1 MSESDYGS
9 EPDEIVDDDVDIDIP
24 NDKVECEGETD
35 KNEQNE
41 YVKFT
46 KRHGQQPVKK
56 RGAPKKTITKADV
69 KELNK
74 FCKGKFIQDCSN
86 DQLKPL
92 EVSVPCKLDSTV

>member
-1 MSESDYGS
+1 MSDYGS
-9 EPDEIVDDDVDIDIP
+9 EPDEINDDVVDIDIP
-24 NDKVECEGETD
+24 DDKVECECEID

-41 YVKFT
+41 YVKF
-46 KRHGQQPVKK
+46 KKSHGQQPQVKK
-56 RGAPKKTITKADV
+56 RGAPKKTITKADL

-86 DQLKPL
+86 DKLNTL